1 VIVAVVGT
9 TVVLIG
15 VALIVLPGPA
25 FVVIPIG
32 LGILGLEFAWARLW
46 LHRIQKSA
54 RAWIARGAP
63 DPPEDPIGRPTG
75 TEPPAARP

>member
-32 LGILGLEFAWARLW
+32 LGILSLEFAWARLW
-46 LHRIQKSA
+46 LHRIQKNA
-54 RAWIARGAP
+54 RAWIGRGTP
-63 DPPEDPIGRPTG
+63 DPPEDPIESPPG